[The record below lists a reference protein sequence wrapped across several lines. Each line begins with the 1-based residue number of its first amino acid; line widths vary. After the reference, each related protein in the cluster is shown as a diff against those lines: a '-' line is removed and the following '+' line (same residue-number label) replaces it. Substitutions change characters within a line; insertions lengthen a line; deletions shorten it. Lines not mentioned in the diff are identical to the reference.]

1 MDQFAFTQCNAAA
14 FGVRQEIRVGACF
27 VFLCA
32 FFSLPLASDV
42 FVTHSTAKNAKI
54 HKI

>member
-14 FGVRQEIRVGACF
+14 FGVRQEIRVGVCF
-27 VFLCA
+27 VLLI
-32 FFSLPLASDV
+32 FSLPLASDV
-42 FVTHSTAKNAKI
+42 FVTHSTAKNAKV